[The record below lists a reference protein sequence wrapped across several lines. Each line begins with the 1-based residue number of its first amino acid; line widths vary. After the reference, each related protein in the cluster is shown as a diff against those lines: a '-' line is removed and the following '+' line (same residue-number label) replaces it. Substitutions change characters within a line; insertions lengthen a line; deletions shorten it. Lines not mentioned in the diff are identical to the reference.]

1 MNTVL
6 LAPVLGCVAA
16 LAFSGQAHAQRESNV
31 NGQRLVQLCTG
42 DRVSIEACDAYV
54 NGVADAAGFYQRL
67 RPQDGS
73 KGATLPAYICIPG
86 PTTGAQLRETVV
98 QWFQRHPDNA
108 NRQASG
114 VVLRALDETFKCPG
128 ER

>member
-1 MNTVL
+1 MNTTL
-6 LAPVLGCVAA
+6 LAPVLGLVAA
-16 LAFSGQAHAQRESNV
+16 VALGGPAHAQRESNV

-42 DRVSIEACDAYV
+42 DRVSVEAGDAYV
-54 NGVADAAGFYQRL
+54 SGVADAAGFYQRL
-67 RPQDGS
+67 RPEDGS

-98 QWFQRHPDNA
+98 QWYQRHPDNA

-114 VVLRALDETFKCPG
+114 VVLRALDETFKCP
-128 ER
+128 RSR